1 MEQVRV
7 LFPVL
12 KDLRIGRV
20 EDTWYFFP
28 QYLNAL
34 SSRLAAFDQQFSFS
48 FPMQFYDVFN
58 PRLGAGV
65 YVLTKER
72 NHVMRRYGL
81 AKTAAGVTSRIEYPK
96 DYTQLKPGEWF
107 NCSPTALG
115 FHSGD
120 WHAAA
125 SAYRDWVKTWYR
137 QVRARNKQWFREAF
151 WLLAEIADG
160 MDDEMYRLP
169 AWYDERSKQHRMRSI
184 LEEHK
189 KLVGSFPDI
198 LHFWT
203 WAYSPTSIQRWGA
216 YDEEDYA
223 KMGGLEN
230 FRKAL
235 DDIQQNLKIPVS
247 LYINANLCTASTP
260 VFQRLGPGKAM
271 LMENGK
277 PRRWNADTYTMCHAT
292 DEWIDYLI
300 GVYERVYREMA
311 APILYVDQVASVS
324 QQCWSTEHG
333 HESPANMNKA
343 DHKLITAIREAMP
356 EEVVLYGEFPLVDV
370 TAPYFDC
377 AINYYFLS
385 LGDQRFALSYDQPA
399 ADPGY
404 SPPYLNVY
412 RFIFPSVVQLDLP
425 LGMRHGSWHPLK
437 FIFFNGESI
446 YDSFW
451 DRDETKA
458 TEFTVRAY
466 DIKKRYPDCFTSDT
480 PEMLVPTSQAGVFAN
495 RFPGQKRTLWTIYN
509 GRYSTLGARP

>member
-1 MEQVRV
+1 
-7 LFPVL
+7 
-12 KDLRIGRV
+12 
-20 EDTWYFFP
+20 
-28 QYLNAL
+28 
-34 SSRLAAFDQQFSFS
+34 
-48 FPMQFYDVFN
+48 
-58 PRLGAGV
+58 
-65 YVLTKER
+65 
-72 NHVMRRYGL
+72 MR
-81 AKTAAGVTSRIEYPK
+81 T
-96 DYTQLKPGEWF
+96 
-107 NCSPTALG
+107 
-115 FHSGD
+115 
-120 WHAAA
+120 
-125 SAYRDWVKTWYR
+125 
-137 QVRARNKQWFREAF
+137 
-151 WLLAEIADG
+151 
-160 MDDEMYRLP
+160 
-169 AWYDERSKQHRMRSI
+169 I

-198 LHFWT
+198 LHFWA
-203 WAYSPTSIQRWGA
+203 WSYSPTSIVRWGA

-235 DDIQQNLKIPVS
+235 DDIQHNLKIPVS

-260 VFQRLGPGKAM
+260 VFQRLGPAKAM

-277 PRRWNADTYTMCHAT
+277 HRRWNAETYTMCHAT
-292 DEWIDYLI
+292 DDWINYLI
-300 GVYERVYREMA
+300 GVYERVYRETA

-324 QQCWSTEHG
+324 QLCWSTEHG

-356 EEVVLYGEFPLVDV
+356 EEVVLYGEFPLVDI

-385 LGDQRFALSYDQPA
+385 LGDQRFALSYDQPT

-466 DIKKRYPDCFTSDT
+466 NIKKHYADCFTSDT
-480 PEMLVPTSQAGVFAN
+480 PEMLVPTSQAGIFAN

-509 GRYSTLGARP
+509 GSYSTSRGPALSIEHQTGAEYWDLWNNRRLSPRIEGGRAIIELEMGPQSIGCVLQRMP